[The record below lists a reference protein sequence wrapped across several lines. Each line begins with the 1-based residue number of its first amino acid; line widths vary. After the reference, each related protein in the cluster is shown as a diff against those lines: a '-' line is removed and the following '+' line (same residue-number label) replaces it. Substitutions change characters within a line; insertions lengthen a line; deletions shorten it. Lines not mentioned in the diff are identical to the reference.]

1 MKSKYCLLAFVVF
14 SIAALGAP
22 TGPNSTAD
30 EAAAI
35 SRVRHITIF
44 VRDYD
49 EALNWFTSKL
59 GFAKVEDRTFGADE
73 RWLVV
78 APVDQKDLGIVLAKV
93 KGDAAQKDKDRI
105 GTTKDWVFETKDCQ
119 KTYELFAARGVHFIQ
134 TPQKLPWGTQA
145 IFEDLYGDEFVLLS
159 HGKPDRG

>member
-1 MKSKYCLLAFVVF
+1 MRFKEADGRKVVSAESAESIGRIEAYVIDTGARSVSAF
-14 SIAALGAP
+14 
-22 TGPNSTAD
+22 
-30 EAAAI
+30 
-35 SRVRHITIF
+35 R
-44 VRDYD
+44 
-49 EALNWFTSKL
+49 
-59 GFAKVEDRTFGADE
+59 
-73 RWLVV
+73 
-78 APVDQKDLGIVLAKV
+78 LAKV